1 MYFLWLIISVAFA
14 ILERCIKKPFLIT
27 FSIGAFVSF
36 ITSLFT
42 SRLLIQFA
50 LFFIVSFILLIFLIR
65 RFPFSH
71 QMPIPPNIDAL
82 IGQKGIVLET
92 IPASTYG
99 VGQVKLDGE
108 KWSAITLEETPIQK
122 GSSVIIQEIR
132 GLRLV
137 VSSKKGVEV

>member
-1 MYFLWLIISVAFA
+1 MCFLWLIMGVAFA
-14 ILERCIKKPFLIT
+14 ILERRIKKPFLIS

-36 ITSLFT
+36 MTSLFT
-42 SRLLIQFA
+42 PHLLIQFT
-50 LFFIVSFILLIFLIR
+50 LFFLVSFILLIFLIQN
-65 RFPFSH
+65 FSFSH
-71 QMPIPPNIDAL
+71 QRPIPVNIDAL
-82 IGQKGIVLET
+82 IGQRGIVLET

>member
-1 MYFLWLIISVAFA
+1 MCFLWFIISVAFV
-14 ILERCIKKPFLIT
+14 ILERCIKKPFLIS
-27 FSIGAFVSF
+27 FSMGAFVSF

-50 LFFIVSFILLIFLIR
+50 LFFAVSFILLIFFIQH
-65 RFPFSH
+65 FFSSH
-71 QMPIPPNIDAL
+71 QTPIPANINAL

-108 KWSAITLEETPIQK
+108 KWNAITLEKTPIQK
-122 GSSVIIQEIR
+122 GSFVTIQEIR